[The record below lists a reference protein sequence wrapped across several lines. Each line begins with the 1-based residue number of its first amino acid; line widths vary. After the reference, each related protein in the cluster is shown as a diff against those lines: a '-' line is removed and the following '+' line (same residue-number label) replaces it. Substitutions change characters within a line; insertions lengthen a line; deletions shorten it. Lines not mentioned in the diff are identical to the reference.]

1 MWKDVTTYSR
11 DDKDRL
17 PRVWHLDCG
26 DMRVAVHKHIHY
38 APDAWLLTCSPFFD
52 KRELCAKDADDA
64 KAEAL
69 ALVREK
75 VKTLAEALA
84 V

>member
-1 MWKDVTTYSR
+1 MWNDVTTYSR
-11 DDKDRL
+11 DDKDKQ
-17 PRVWHLDCG
+17 PRVWHFDCG
-26 DMRVAVHKHIHY
+26 DLRVVVHRHIHY

-52 KRELCAKDADDA
+52 KRELYAKDADHA